1 MRTMGM
7 IRSFIRGLEALR
19 HKRAR
24 NGEIEEELHSFL
36 QHSIED
42 KIRCGMTRESAIR
55 SARAEIGGVAAV
67 RQKVWSAGWE
77 STAEMLWH
85 DLIYT
90 FRRLARTPGVVFA
103 VVLSIGLGIAANATI
118 FSLVSKFVLA
128 PAPVGDPKTLTTVY
142 RTFNNGTCCNALP
155 MPVYRDL
162 RDQAKSFSG
171 MAAYFELVPA
181 SLGGNGEP
189 ERVWGQ
195 ATTANY
201 FDVAELRMAQGR
213 GFTTDEERAQV
224 IVLGYQLWQHRFNG
238 DPAIVNRVV
247 TLGGQTYTV
256 VGVAPKGFRGIDLL
270 LDPQFWVPLGS
281 LPHLTT
287 TAPDPESRTMQWL
300 RVSARL
306 RPGATLTEAG
316 AEMQLLGQRFA
327 AQHPE
332 TDKGDNFHLEPAGSL
347 PPRDKKSIQV
357 FLAALLVVVLLVLC
371 IACANVANLLLAL
384 GAKRQ
389 REMAVRQALGATRT
403 QLVRQLLLESV
414 LLSLCG
420 GLVGIALS
428 VWATYLLS
436 SFKLPAPMP
445 LDVAVRVDW
454 RVLLYTFGLSLAVGV
469 LCGFVP
475 AWTASRPSMPSALKG
490 EESLAR
496 PGRAWSLRNL
506 LVVVQISI
514 SFVLLCGAGLF
525 LRSLQSA
532 SRIDTGFR
540 PSGVVMLGIDPPTQ
554 SYTPM
559 KTIQL
564 LRTVRQQIL
573 ALPGVLNATVT
584 DGVPLSGGHRS
595 DGFVAEGR
603 PSSQGAPIVEMYMAG
618 PGYFETL
625 GIPQLSGRELGIENP
640 TAPKVTIVNE
650 ELVRQFFPGQNPI
663 GRRIVD
669 GDVPYEIVGVVKNT
683 KSRTIGEDQRP
694 IMYRSFEQTI
704 EKDPSTDGYQFMVRY
719 QGDPAVLVDAVRR
732 EINAQDA
739 SLAVFNVQTMDEHLH
754 DALFL
759 PRLVETLFTVFGSI
773 GVLLASVGLYGV
785 VNYSVSQRTKEIGI
799 RMALGART
807 AAVQKL
813 IVRGGMWLFLVS
825 SGLGLPIALA
835 GAKLATSMLYGVR
848 PYDVATF
855 TAVPIV
861 LFVITFVA
869 CWIPARRASRVDPM
883 VALRV
888 D

>member
-7 IRSFIRGLEALR
+7 MRSFIRGLEALR
-19 HKRAR
+19 RKKAR
-24 NGEIEEELHSFL
+24 NGEIEEELHAFL

-42 KIRCGMTRESAIR
+42 KIQRGMTPESAMR
-55 SARAEIGGVAAV
+55 SARAEIGSVTAV
-67 RQKVWSAGWE
+67 QHKVWSAGWE
-77 STAEMLWH
+77 STAETLWH

-142 RTFNNGTCCNALP
+142 RTYDNGACCNALP

-171 MAAYFELVPA
+171 MAAYYELVPA
-181 SLGGNGEP
+181 SIGGNREP

-195 ATTANY
+195 AATANY
-201 FDVAELRMAQGR
+201 FDVAQLRMARGR
-213 GFTTDEERAQV
+213 GFTSDEERV
-224 IVLGYQLWQHRFNG
+224 PVVVLGYQLWQHRFNG
-238 DPAIVNRVV
+238 DPAIVNRAV
-247 TLGGQTYTV
+247 TLNGQIYTV
-256 VGVAPKGFRGIDLL
+256 VGVAPKGFRGIDLI

-281 LPHLTT
+281 LPQLTT
-287 TAPDPESRTMQWL
+287 TAPNPESRTMQWL

-306 RPGATLTEAG
+306 RPEVTPAEAG

-332 TDKGDNFHLEPAGSL
+332 TDKGDNFHLESAGSL
-347 PPRDKKSIQV
+347 PPRDKKSIQL
-357 FLAALLVVVLLVLC
+357 FLTALSVVVLLVLC
-371 IACANVANLLLAL
+371 IACANVTNLLLAQ
-384 GAKRQ
+384 GAQRR
-389 REMAVRQALGATRT
+389 REMAVRLALGATRM
-403 QLVRQLLLESV
+403 QLMRQLLLESV
-414 LLSLCG
+414 LLSLSG

-428 VWATYLLS
+428 VWATYALS

-445 LDVAVRVDW
+445 LDLAVGVDW
-454 RVLLYTFGLSLAVGV
+454 RVLLYTFGLSLVVGF

-475 AWTASRPSMPSALKG
+475 AWTASRPSMPNALKG
-490 EESLAR
+490 EASLAR
-496 PGRAWSLRNL
+496 PGRAWSLRNM

-525 LRSLQSA
+525 LRSLESA
-532 SRIDTGFR
+532 SKIDTGFR
-540 PSGVVMLGIDPPTQ
+540 PNGVVMFGIDPPTQ
-554 SYTPM
+554 SYTPL

-564 LRTVRQQIL
+564 LRTLRQQIL

-595 DGFVAEGR
+595 DGIVAEGG
-603 PSSQGAPIVEMYMAG
+603 PASKEASTVEMYMAG

-625 GIPQLSGRELGIENP
+625 GIPRLAGREFGVENP
-640 TAPKVTIVNE
+640 SAPKVTIVNE
-650 ELVRQFFPGQNPI
+650 ELVRRLFPGENPI

-669 GDVPYEIVGVVKNT
+669 GGVPYQIVGVVKNT
-683 KSRTIGEDQRP
+683 KSRMIGEDQRP
-694 IMYRSFEQTI
+694 IMYRSFEQAI
-704 EKDPSTDGYQFMVRY
+704 EQDPSGDGYQFMVRY
-719 QGDPAVLVDAVRR
+719 QGDPALLVDAVRSK
-732 EINAQDA
+732 IHAQDA
-739 SLAVFNVQTMDEHLH
+739 SLAVFNVQTMSEHLH

-759 PRLVETLFTVFGSI
+759 PRLVATLFNVFGSI

-785 VNYSVSQRTKEIGI
+785 VSYSVSQRTKEIGI
-799 RMALGART
+799 RMALGARA

-813 IVRGGMWLFLVS
+813 IVRGGMWLSLVS
-825 SGLGLPIALA
+825 LGLGLPIALA
-835 GAKLATSMLYGVR
+835 GARLASSMLYGVR
-848 PYDVATF
+848 PYDAITF

-861 LFVITFVA
+861 LFAITLGA

-883 VALRV
+883 IALRV